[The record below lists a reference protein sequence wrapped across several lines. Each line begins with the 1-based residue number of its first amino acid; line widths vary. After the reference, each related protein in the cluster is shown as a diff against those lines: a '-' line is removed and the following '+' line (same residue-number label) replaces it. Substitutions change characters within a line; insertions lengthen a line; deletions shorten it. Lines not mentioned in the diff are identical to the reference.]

1 MRILCLIGILLP
13 LTVVAAP
20 VTAPTPGPVLPSLA
34 RKKALRVGMY
44 PGTSPFVALDAAADD
59 LRRIVGDKAPPA
71 TATVDG
77 HRVAGFDV
85 DLMVE
90 AARALDLPL
99 EVVLVD
105 KFEDLLTGLQAGR
118 YDIAISAITRT
129 LDRAITVAFSDP
141 YFSTGLVLLTRHPE
155 RFATFESVRHT
166 GVKVAFR
173 RGTTA
178 AAFVEEN
185 LPECTRVPG
194 TVEELTK
201 LIDSDGPESPDVFA
215 VDYLLARD
223 LEVRHQTKATLSS
236 VEERRYTVEQLAFA
250 VRQGDGDWL
259 NWLNLYLRQIR
270 SAGSFHKIAAR
281 YNLWFRTER

>member
-1 MRILCLIGILLP
+1 MRLALALLLLP
-13 LTVVAAP
+13 LVAGAAP
-20 VTAPTPGPVLPSLA
+20 INAPQGPVLPSLA

-59 LRRIVGDKAPPA
+59 LRQRVGDKAPPA
-71 TATVDG
+71 TPTTDG

-90 AARALDLPL
+90 AARALELPL

-105 KFEDLLTGLQAGR
+105 KFEDLLPGLQAGR
-118 YDIAISAITRT
+118 YDIALSAVTRT
-129 LDRAITVAFSDP
+129 LDRALTVAFTDP

-155 RFATFESVRHT
+155 RFSTFDSVRQP

-173 RGTTA
+173 RATTA
-178 AAFVEEN
+178 AGFVAES
-185 LPECTRVPG
+185 LPQCAQVA
-194 TVEELTK
+194 VSVDELVK
-201 LIDSDGPESPDVFA
+201 LIDADGADVFA

-223 LEVRHQTKATLSS
+223 LEVRHQTKATLSP

-250 VRQGDGDWL
+250 VRQGDFDWL

-270 SAGSFHKIAAR
+270 TSGAFHKIAAR
-281 YNLWFRTER
+281 YNPWFRTER